1 MLIKSKRIQPMYKSK
16 LFLKIL
22 LISILALILSIDLF
36 SQDSYKNTIYS
47 AFVSGNMNKWE
58 NVIHTI
64 ELSKNTNSIEQKL
77 ELINYYYGYTGYLIG
92 KKELEKAEKLIEKG
106 EKLINLVLHDSPKNA
121 TALSFKGSFLG
132 FEIATCKYK
141 AIFLGTESKNYVN
154 KALAIDPDNIQA
166 IIDKGNILYY
176 APKLLGGDKKE
187 ALTHFLKGVRI
198 LEKNKETDQNWVYLN
213 LLSIIASAYEKTDKL
228 VEAKQVYEKILS
240 IEPNIGWIK
249 NSLYP
254 NLLAKIKT

>member
-1 MLIKSKRIQPMYKSK
+1 MKNSKSYIKISLICNFI
-16 LFLKIL
+16 F
-22 LISILALILSIDLF
+22 ILSINLF
-36 SQDSYKNTIYS
+36 SQESYKNTIYV
-47 AFVSGNMNKWE
+47 AFIHRDMNNWE

-64 ELSKNTNSIEQKL
+64 ELAKNTISVEQKL

-92 KKELEKAEKLIEKG
+92 KKEVEKAERLIEKG
-106 EKLINLVLHDSPKNA
+106 EKLINQVLHDFPKNA

-132 FEIATCKYK
+132 FEVATNKYK
-141 AIFLGTESKNYVN
+141 AIFIGLESKNYVN
-154 KALAIDPDNIQA
+154 KALALDPNNIQA

-187 ALTHFLKGVRI
+187 ALVYFLKGARI
-198 LEKNKETDQNWVYLN
+198 LEKNNETDQNWVYLN

-228 VEAKQVYEKILS
+228 LEAKLVYEKILS

-249 NSLYP
+249 NDLYP